1 MEAKIRKSKLLHIL
15 SEKERTVIIMCA
27 IAGVFGPILDAEAR
41 RKIMDTM
48 KRRGPDGSG
57 EYVRDNIVIMN
68 TRLAIID
75 PIGGAQPMAYF
86 HGNENYVITYNG
98 EIYNTD
104 EVRREL
110 EMLAA
115 EAGITPAE
123 LFVRYLFS
131 FAEADGILTGVD
143 NAAQLKYNAALAEKG
158 PLPEGLFRQITGIVP
173 ELPERLI
180 RPSLWNK
187 C

>member
-1 MEAKIRKSKLLHIL
+1 
-15 SEKERTVIIMCA
+15 
-27 IAGVFGPILDAEAR
+27 
-41 RKIMDTM
+41 
-48 KRRGPDGSG
+48 
-57 EYVRDNIVIMN
+57 
-68 TRLAIID
+68 
-75 PIGGAQPMAYF
+75 
-86 HGNENYVITYNG
+86 
-98 EIYNTD
+98 
-104 EVRREL
+104 
-110 EMLAA
+110 MLAA

-158 PLPEGLFRQITGIVP
+158 ALPEDLFRQITGIVP